1 MRQNSLLNL
10 LVCSNQNA
18 SISFLI
24 GQGNLLLISIALLCF
39 FLFQRSS
46 LTNLAKMKMS
56 SWKQDHS
63 FPYFSRLFSPRLP
76 CKENVTNQ
84 SGIIITYDH
93 LIGLA
98 LYSFD
103 FRYGLFA
110 HSICQMNRH
119 HQPSGWWVVG
129 KGKPPANQPP
139 KPNRCQLFWLAR
151 SLVLLPR
158 VSVKATKLFMSHPS
172 AEYSL
177 PPSVVRCPFWQCE
190 SPFCSVRSNCRQ
202 EICPLKA
209 NASLWR
215 PVWSPSEF
223 Q

>member
-1 MRQNSLLNL
+1 
-10 LVCSNQNA
+10 
-18 SISFLI
+18 
-24 GQGNLLLISIALLCF
+24 
-39 FLFQRSS
+39 
-46 LTNLAKMKMS
+46 
-56 SWKQDHS
+56 
-63 FPYFSRLFSPRLP
+63 
-76 CKENVTNQ
+76 
-84 SGIIITYDH
+84 
-93 LIGLA
+93 
-98 LYSFD
+98 
-103 FRYGLFA
+103 
-110 HSICQMNRH
+110 MNRH

-209 NASLWR
+209 NASLWQ
-215 PVWSPSEF
+215 PVWIPIDISKSSQWAEQHLIMIALFRFIRHLASLRAYEKVWKSKIYAAIGTPRRTTFEPPRKLANSRKCGVVNYVNVF
-223 Q
+223 FFAPVFASCLCIYLH